1 MRRRYEPVYM
11 LPAALALAGPLVA
24 VAITGGGFLPFALP
38 WWGLSL
44 VVGSIGSRKVRIGLS
59 LLLIPLCLLF
69 VFEGGVLMLPAIISL
84 LLIDA
89 VSGLSRPSTKIPRH
103 VA

>member
-1 MRRRYEPVYM
+1 
-11 LPAALALAGPLVA
+11 
-24 VAITGGGFLPFALP
+24 
-38 WWGLSL
+38 
-44 VVGSIGSRKVRIGLS
+44 
-59 LLLIPLCLLF
+59 LF
-69 VFEGGVLMLPAIISL
+69 VFEGGVLLLPAIISL